1 MQMIVKEET
10 KLNNTGSTP
19 VIVQRNR
26 PMIPLHAK
34 IMMMIFFVI
43 MMKRR
48 KSLILEP
55 DWSYETTL

>member
-1 MQMIVKEET
+1 MMVKEET

-34 IMMMIFFVI
+34 MMMMIFFI
-43 MMKRR
+43 GP
-48 KSLILEP
+48 SLP
-55 DWSYETTL
+55 MSVTD